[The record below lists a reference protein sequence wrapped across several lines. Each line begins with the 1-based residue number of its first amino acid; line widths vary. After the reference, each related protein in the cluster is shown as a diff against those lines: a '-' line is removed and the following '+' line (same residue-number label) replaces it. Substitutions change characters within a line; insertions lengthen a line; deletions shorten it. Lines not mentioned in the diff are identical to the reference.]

1 MQAAASVLLLCF
13 PPRLME
19 LLQAR
24 RQQQQQQQP
33 EEFLIDA
40 VAALL
45 CPAVAPVAVLRSV
58 QPQLLTASNKLSL
71 LAGGQQPLDLF
82 VRGATVSLGNMVLT
96 QLSQPAEGPQQQQQH
111 PKQHKLAS
119 GLLLHSQR
127 SCMSAVAAALAAN
140 FPVLLTGE
148 RGGGRSLCLCA
159 CQLANSPFC
168 FCLYFV
174 PWFFSLHLTPP
185 VRLRLSLQQFLFLSL
200 SSRCFSVRD

>member
-1 MQAAASVLLLCF
+1 
-13 PPRLME
+13 ME

-24 RQQQQQQQP
+24 RQQQQQQQQ
-33 EEFLIDA
+33 EEFPIDA

-58 QPQLLTASNKLSL
+58 QPQLLTASNKLSH

-96 QLSQPAEGPQQQQQH
+96 QLSQPAEDPQQQQQH

-127 SCMSAVAAALAAN
+127 SCVSAVATALAAN

-159 CQLANSPFC
+159 FQLANALFLPFC
-168 FCLYFV
+168 LRFFL
-174 PWFFSLHLTPP
+174 WFFSLRLTSP
-185 VRLRLSLQQFLFLSL
+185 VRLRLPLQQFPFLTL
-200 SSRCFSVRD
+200 SCRCFSVHD